1 MKMDEA
7 ALSDSTQCKIT
18 EHKWRLEQLVP
29 TVRYSPGFSALSIT
43 HVRARLCPRQI
54 TRCTTPLVP
63 SSAVMSTCHTL
74 LTGPL
79 HPAHRHRTSAAAQ
92 CTGLQPSSSLSF
104 MHHKIIRSD
113 AGTTS
118 PSTTSQSPHYTSAS
132 TLSTVL
138 HSSRLL
144 SSELTSSQAPLA

>member
-18 EHKWRLEQLVP
+18 EHRWRLEQLIP
-29 TVRYSPGFSALSIT
+29 TVRKSPGFSVLSIT
-43 HVRARLCPRQI
+43 HVRARLCPRQN
-54 TRCTTPLVP
+54 TCCTAPLVQP
-63 SSAVMSTCHTL
+63 STISSTCHTL

-79 HPAHRHRTSAAAQ
+79 HQAHRHPTSAAAQ
-92 CTGLQPSSSLSF
+92 CTGLQPSSTSSC

-113 AGTTS
+113 AGTTFR
-118 PSTTSQSPHYTSAS
+118 STTSQSPHYTSAT

-138 HSSRLL
+138 RSSRLL
-144 SSELTSSQAPLA
+144 SSELTSSQNPLP